1 MATSEIDTAATRPY
15 DGDEYLA
22 SIRDGREIWLNG
34 ERVDDV
40 TTHPAFRNSAAS
52 IARLYDALHDPARSD
67 ELTIACDG
75 GGGVTHAFFVA
86 PRDTETLIAGRDA
99 IVAWQRMV
107 YGFMG
112 RSPDYKASF
121 TATLG
126 VHADFYAPY
135 GDNARR
141 WYEESQRRALYMNH
155 AIVNPPIDRSLPPDE
170 VGDVPIH
177 VEEETDAG
185 LVISGAKVV
194 ATGSALTHANFI
206 AHYGLPVRTK
216 EYAVMFTVPMNAPGV
231 KLISRVSY
239 ELQAATLGSPFDYP
253 LSSRF
258 DENDA
263 ILVMERVLV
272 PWENVFVYGDVEKVN
287 MWAPAT
293 GVSARMFLHGCTR
306 LAVKLD
312 FIAGLLLKA
321 VALTG
326 TKDFRGIQAKV
337 GEVVAWRN
345 LFWGLSDAMVRTSVR
360 GPAGEMQPHEAYGMA
375 FRVLAPDAYPAIKAI
390 IQKAVGSGLIY
401 LNSNAAD
408 FRREELRGVLD
419 TYVRGSGGV
428 PAVDRVK
435 LMKLLWDA
443 VGTEFGGRHELYER
457 NYLGNDEGVRLEA
470 LMEAE
475 MKGTA
480 DGFRGLAEQCMSE
493 YDLDGWTVPRY
504 VDPGDVS
511 RIRPGTP

>member
-1 MATSEIDTAATRPY
+1 MAISDTETGAATGPLT
-15 DGDEYLA
+15 GDEYLE
-22 SIRDGREIWLNG
+22 SVRDGREIWLNG

-40 TTHPAFRNSAAS
+40 TTHPAFRNSARS
-52 IARLYDALHDPARSD
+52 IARMYDALHDPAHSD
-67 ELTIACDG
+67 RLLAPCDG
-75 GGGVTHAFFVA
+75 MHGSTHAFFVA
-86 PRDTETLIAGRDA
+86 PHSAEDLIAGRDA
-99 IVAWQRMV
+99 IVEWQRMV

-126 VHADFYAPY
+126 VNADFYAPY
-135 GDNARR
+135 ADNARR
-141 WYEESQRRALYMNH
+141 WYEESQRKALYMNH
-155 AIVNPPIDRSLPPDE
+155 AIVNPPVDRSLPPDE

-177 VEEETDAG
+177 VVEETDAG
-185 LVISGAKVV
+185 VVVSGAKVV

-272 PWENVFVYGDVEKVN
+272 PWENVFVYGDADKVN
-287 MWAPAT
+287 TWAPAT
-293 GVSARMFLHGCTR
+293 GVSSRMFLHGCTR

-312 FIAGLLLKA
+312 FITGLLLKA

-326 TKDFRGIQAKV
+326 TKDFRGVQVKV
-337 GEVVAWRN
+337 GEVVGWRN
-345 LFWGLSDAMVRTSVR
+345 LFWGLSDAMVRSPQPST
-360 GPAGEMQPHEAYGMA
+360 AGTVIPNEQYGMA
-375 FRVLAPDAYPAIKAI
+375 FRIFATEAYPAIKAI
-390 IQKAVGSGLIY
+390 VQKAVGSGLIY

-408 FRREELRGVLD
+408 FKREELRPILD
-419 TYVRGSGGV
+419 KYVRGSGGV
-428 PAVDRVK
+428 EAVDRVK

-443 VGTEFGGRHELYER
+443 VGSEFGGRHELYER
-457 NYLGNDEGVRLEA
+457 NYLGNDEGVRLET
-470 LMEAE
+470 LMAAE
-475 MKGTA
+475 MTGQA
-480 DGFRGLAEQCMSE
+480 DAFRGFADQCMSE
-493 YDLDGWTVPRY
+493 YDLDGWTI
-504 VDPGDVS
+504 PGYINPDDVS
-511 RIRPGTP
+511 VIGRRP

>member
-1 MATSEIDTAATRPY
+1 MTTGDTETTAATRPLT
-15 DGDEYLA
+15 GDEYLE

-40 TTHPAFRNSAAS
+40 TTHPAFRNSARS
-52 IARLYDALHDPARSD
+52 IARLYDALHDPAHAGR
-67 ELTIACDG
+67 LLAPCDG
-75 GGGVTHAFFVA
+75 APGATHAFFVA
-86 PRDTETLIAGRDA
+86 PRSTEELVAGRDA
-99 IVAWQRMV
+99 IVEWQRLV

-126 VHADFYAPY
+126 ANADFYEPY

-141 WYEESQRRALYMNH
+141 WYDEAQRNALYMNH
-155 AIVNPPIDRSLPPDE
+155 ALVNPPIDRSLSPE
-170 VGDVPIH
+170 EIGDVPIH
-177 VEEETDAG
+177 VVQETDSG
-185 LVISGAKVV
+185 LIVSGAKVV

-216 EYAVMFTVPMNAPGV
+216 EYAVMFTVPMDAPGV

-272 PWENVFVYGDVEKVN
+272 PWENVFVYGDADKVN
-287 MWAPAT
+287 TWAPAT
-293 GVSARMFLHGCTR
+293 GVSSRMFLHGCTR

-312 FIAGLLLKA
+312 FITGLLLKA

-326 TKDFRGIQAKV
+326 TKDFRGVQVKV
-337 GEVVAWRN
+337 GEVVGWRN
-345 LFWGLSDAMVRTSVR
+345 LFWGLSDAMVRSSV
-360 GPAGEMQPHEAYGMA
+360 PSTAGTVVPNEQYGMA
-375 FRVLAPDAYPAIKAI
+375 FRIFATEAYPAIKAI
-390 IQKAVGSGLIY
+390 VQKAVGSGLIY

-408 FRREELRGVLD
+408 FKREELRGVLD
-419 TYVRGSGGV
+419 KYVRGSGGV
-428 PAVDRVK
+428 EAVDRVK

-443 VGTEFGGRHELYER
+443 VGSEFGGRHELYER
-457 NYLGNDEGVRLEA
+457 NYLGNDENVRLET
-470 LMEAE
+470 LMAAE
-475 MKGTA
+475 MTGTA
-480 DGFRGLAEQCMSE
+480 DAFRGFADQCMSE
-493 YDLDGWTVPRY
+493 YDLDGWTVPGY
-504 VDPGDVS
+504 IDPGDVS
-511 RIRPGTP
+511 VIGRGG

>member
-1 MATSEIDTAATRPY
+1 MAISETTSGAATRPFT
-15 DGDEYLA
+15 GDEYLE

-34 ERVDDV
+34 ERVGDV

-52 IARLYDALHDPARSD
+52 IARLYDALHDPANAEVLR
-67 ELTIACDG
+67 APCDG
-75 GGGVTHAFFVA
+75 IEGTTHPFFVA
-86 PRDTETLIAGRDA
+86 PRTTEQLVASRDA
-99 IVAWQRMV
+99 IAAWQRLV

-126 VHADFYAPY
+126 VHADFYEPY

-141 WYEESQRRALYMNH
+141 WYDEAQRKALYMNH
-155 AIVNPPIDRSLPPDE
+155 AIVNPPVDRSLPPDE

-177 VEEETDAG
+177 VVEETDAG
-185 LVISGAKVV
+185 LVVSGAKVV

-206 AHYGLPVRTK
+206 AHYGIPVRTK

-253 LSSRF
+253 LYSRF

-263 ILVMERVLV
+263 ILVLERVLV
-272 PWENVFVYGDVEKVN
+272 PWENIFVYGDADKVN
-287 MWAPAT
+287 TWAPAT
-293 GVSARMFLHGCTR
+293 GVSGRMFLHGCTR

-312 FIAGLLLKA
+312 FISGLLLKA

-326 TKDFRGIQAKV
+326 TKDFRGVQVKV
-337 GEVVAWRN
+337 GEVIGWRN
-345 LFWGLSDAMVRTSVR
+345 LFWGLSDAMVRSPVQ
-360 GPAGEMQPHEAYGMA
+360 GPAGEVQPREEYGMA
-375 FRVLAPDAYPAIKAI
+375 FRIFATEAYPAIKGI

-408 FRREELRGVLD
+408 FKREELRGVLD
-419 TYVRGSGGV
+419 KYVRGSGGV

-443 VGTEFGGRHELYER
+443 VGSEFGGRHELYER
-457 NYLGNDEGVRLEA
+457 NYLGNDEGVRLET
-470 LMEAE
+470 LMAAE
-475 MKGTA
+475 MTGGA
-480 DGFRGLAEQCMSE
+480 DAFRAFADQCMSE
-493 YDLDGWTVPRY
+493 YDLDGWKVPRY
-504 VDPGDVS
+504 IDPGDVS
-511 RIRPGTP
+511 VIGR

>member
-1 MATSEIDTAATRPY
+1 MAISETDTRAGTRPFT
-15 DGDEYLA
+15 GDEYLD
-22 SIRDGREIWLNG
+22 SIRDGREVWING

-52 IARLYDALHDPARSD
+52 IARLYDALHDPAHA
-67 ELTIACDG
+67 EVLTAPCDG
-75 GGGVTHAFFVA
+75 IDGWTHPFFVA
-86 PRDTETLIAGRDA
+86 PRTTEQLVAGRDA
-99 IVAWQRMV
+99 IAAWQRMV

-126 VHADFYAPY
+126 IHADFYEPY
-135 GDNARR
+135 ADNARR
-141 WYEESQRRALYMNH
+141 WYDESQRRALYMNH
-155 AIVNPPIDRSLPPDE
+155 AIVNPPIDRHLPVE
-170 VGDVPIH
+170 EAGGVPIH
-177 VEEETDAG
+177 VEEETDNG
-185 LVISGAKVV
+185 LIVSGAKVV

-263 ILVMERVLV
+263 ILVMDRVLV
-272 PWENVFVYGDVEKVN
+272 PWENLFVYGDADKVN
-287 MWAPAT
+287 TWAPMT
-293 GVSARMFLHGCTR
+293 GVSGRMFLHGCTR

-312 FIAGLLLKA
+312 FICGLLLKA
-321 VALTG
+321 VAITG
-326 TKDFRGIQAKV
+326 TKDFRGVQVKV
-337 GEVVAWRN
+337 GEVVGWRN
-345 LFWGLSDAMVRTSVR
+345 LFWGLSDAMVRTPVQAPS
-360 GPAGEMQPHEAYGMA
+360 GEMRPQEEYGMA
-375 FRVLAPDAYPAIKAI
+375 FRIFATEAYPAVKAI
-390 IQKAVGSGLIY
+390 VQKAVGSGLIY

-408 FRREELRGVLD
+408 FKREELRPLLD
-419 TYVRGSGGV
+419 KYVRGSGGV
-428 PAVDRVK
+428 EAVDRVK

-457 NYLGNDEGVRLEA
+457 NYLGNDEGVRLET
-470 LMEAE
+470 LMAAE
-475 MKGTA
+475 MTGRAET
-480 DGFRGLAEQCMSE
+480 FRGLADQCMSE
-493 YDLDGWTVPRY
+493 YDLDGWKVPRY
-504 VDPGDVS
+504 FDPGDVS
-511 RIRPGTP
+511 VLGRGQ

>member
-1 MATSEIDTAATRPY
+1 MAISETTTGAATRPLT
-15 DGDEYLA
+15 GDEYLE
-22 SIRDGREIWLNG
+22 SVRDGREVWING
-34 ERVDDV
+34 ERVEDV
-40 TTHPAFRNSAAS
+40 TTHPGFRNSAAS
-52 IARLYDALHDPARSD
+52 IARLYDALHDPENAAV
-67 ELTIACDG
+67 LTAPGDG
-75 GGGVTHAFFVA
+75 IDGVTHPFFVA
-86 PRDTETLIAGRDA
+86 PRSTEQLIAGRDA
-99 IVAWQRMV
+99 IVAWQRLV

-135 GDNARR
+135 ADNARR
-141 WYEESQRRALYMNH
+141 WYAESQRKALYMNH
-155 AIVNPPIDRSLPPDE
+155 AIVNPPVDRSLPPDE

-177 VEEETDAG
+177 VVEETDNG
-185 LVISGAKVV
+185 LVVSGAKVV

-263 ILVMERVLV
+263 ILVLERVLV
-272 PWENVFVYGDVEKVN
+272 PWENIFVYGDADKVN
-287 MWAPAT
+287 TWAPAT
-293 GVSARMFLHGCTR
+293 GVSSRMFLHGCTR

-312 FIAGLLLKA
+312 FISGLLLKA

-326 TKDFRGIQAKV
+326 TKDFRGVQVKV
-337 GEVVAWRN
+337 GEVIGWRN
-345 LFWGLSDAMVRTSVR
+345 LFWGLSDAMVRTPVR
-360 GPAGEMQPHEAYGMA
+360 SPAGEMQPQEEYGMA
-375 FRVLAPDAYPAIKAI
+375 FRIFATEAYPAVKAI

-408 FRREELRGVLD
+408 FKREELRPLLD
-419 TYVRGSGGV
+419 KYVRGSGGV

-457 NYLGNDEGVRLEA
+457 NYLGNDEGVRLET
-470 LMEAE
+470 LMAAE
-475 MKGTA
+475 MTGGA
-480 DGFRGLAEQCMSE
+480 DGFRAFADQCMSE
-493 YDLDGWTVPRY
+493 YDLDGWKVPRY
-504 VDPGDVS
+504 IDPDDVS
-511 RIRPGTP
+511 RIGR